1 MDGYLLQIGVIKQK
15 MKKKKISF
23 TFKNGFISYLSHE
36 FDALTDLDLNVLSL
50 IFIKES
56 NERIRKQIQT
66 KNDQNP

>member
-1 MDGYLLQIGVIKQK
+1 